1 MNNNEKIE
9 ILELYDFN
17 DKNKIDSSNNNDDD
31 DNKNSK
37 IKIWLRTIPLI
48 MIPILFLLTVISLHT
63 KRLVKV
69 PFNYISCVLLS
80 IFIYL
85 FITGLF
91 KIKKSKK
98 SSKRKKTSNIIG
110 NIILTIYIL
119 GCFGFT
125 FLLYGPYDNFRTWLI
140 STAMSTMNHQYL
152 CKWFYNDD
160 EILKVIKGNYI
171 VEVNEETNTDLIDM
185 KEEITY
191 DNEYEEQILKHNKD
205 EKYKIIELEVN
216 GQKGYLAAIYDPSM
230 VKVSVTKSLGVKGQ
244 LVTKMAEDNKAMLA
258 VNGGGFYDPGNN
270 STGGMPT
277 GVTISNGKVITDN
290 NYSSYTQSGGII
302 GITNDNKLVLIKGAT
317 AQKALNMNV
326 RDGVSWGPFLI
337 VNGKKSF
344 IKGNG
349 GWGYA
354 ARTAIGQR
362 SDGIILLLVIN
373 SNSSRT
379 KGADMVDLTD
389 IMDKYGAIN
398 AANLD
403 GGTSTVMVL
412 PQKESLKYKDTCTST
427 YCYINDPVDGALRH
441 RTRAI
446 ATSII
451 VTDK

>member
-17 DKNKIDSSNNNDDD
+17 DKNKIDSSNNNDD

-85 FITGLF
+85 FIIGLF

-290 NYSSYTQSGGII
+290 NYSSYTQAGGII

-412 PQKESLKYKDTCTST
+412 PQKEALKYKDTCTST

>member
-9 ILELYDFN
+9 VLKFYDFN
-17 DKNKIDSSNNNDDD
+17 DKNKIDNNNNNE

-48 MIPILFLLTVISLHT
+48 IIPILFLLTVISLHT

-85 FITGLF
+85 FIIGLF

-98 SSKRKKTSNIIG
+98 NTTKKKKVFKVIK

-125 FLLYGPYDNFRTWLI
+125 FLLYGPYDNFRTWFI

-362 SDGIILLLVIN
+362 SDGIILILVIN

-412 PQKESLKYKDTCTST
+412 PQKEALKYKDTCTST

>member
-17 DKNKIDSSNNNDDD
+17 DKNKIDSSNNNDD

-85 FITGLF
+85 FIIGLF